1 MQSNGL
7 CFILIGVP
15 GSGKSTLAEKLAR
28 KYDAVICSTDSYF
41 IDKETKEYKFDFKL
55 LGRNHNFNLRRAAA
69 MMEQSVSVIID
80 NTNIKVRDIRPYVE
94 NAADC
99 GYQIIF
105 VSPTNEWSEDASE
118 CFKRCT
124 HGVPLDKI
132 KEMLHNKKT
141 PEQLV
146 EIFRS
151 EHEHCYTLSDY
162 ELLQEELGKRKS

>member
-1 MQSNGL
+1 MQNNKV
-7 CFILIGVP
+7 CFILIGAA

-41 IDKETKEYKFDFKL
+41 VDKETKEYKFDFKL
-55 LGRNHNFNLRRAAA
+55 LGRNHSFNLRRAAA
-69 MMEQSVSVIID
+69 MMEQSVNVIID
-80 NTNIKVRDIRPYVE
+80 NTNINVRDIFPYVE
-94 NAADC
+94 TAADC
-99 GYQIIF
+99 GFDVVF
-105 VSPTNEWSEDASE
+105 VSPTNSWSEDASE

-124 HGVPLDKI
+124 HNVPLDKI
-132 KEMLHNKKT
+132 QSMLYNKKT

-162 ELLQEELGKRKS
+162 ELLQEKL